1 MFAILHVPDGDKVL
15 YMQNSLDL
23 LTMTLTYTDQGK
35 SGGIGA
41 RFKILSI
48 FSLGENQ
55 CLPQQLAR
63 LSPLVTL
70 PASNTCPSNN
80 NACGWSSAVA
90 LKIVKIV
97 YFRSKNKY
105 FSYLYWHLKLLLCL
119 EWLQIHV
126 YVKRERKSMLA

>member
-1 MFAILHVPDGDKVL
+1 MFAILHVPGDKVL
-15 YMQNSLDL
+15 YMQNSPLTSYQWPL
-23 LTMTLTYTDQGK
+23 LTLNKVNLVALELVSKYC
-35 SGGIGA
+35 
-41 RFKILSI
+41 RFSYLERI
-48 FSLGENQ
+48 N
-55 CLPQQLAR
+55 QQLAR

-97 YFRSKNKY
+97 YCRSKNKY

-126 YVKRERKSMLA
+126 KRERESVLA